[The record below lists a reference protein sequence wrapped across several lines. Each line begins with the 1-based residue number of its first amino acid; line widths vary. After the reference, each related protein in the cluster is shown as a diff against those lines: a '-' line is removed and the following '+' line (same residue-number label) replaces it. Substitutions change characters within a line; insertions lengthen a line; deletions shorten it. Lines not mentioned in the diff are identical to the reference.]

1 MVLPYA
7 DIRRIVVPQSPDTV
21 EISVPSGTSFSLQNL
36 GASDVLLG
44 TDAGNIAALNYWLL
58 QGFVSNVNTSNEI
71 HFPAGWGNTL
81 VATGNTGSSA
91 LVIVTKG
98 PTFN

>member
-58 QGFVSNVNTSNEI
+58 
-71 HFPAGWGNTL
+71 
-81 VATGNTGSSA
+81 
-91 LVIVTKG
+91 
-98 PTFN
+98 